1 MICEGLR
8 HIMKLQS
15 FNPSSFMD
23 VANPSSFFSLSSPAG
38 VTCTPVWSSEPS
50 ATAATRSRR
59 PTPRRANATW
69 SAKERRATCVEEPT
83 GCPST
88 GWSWARSQ
96 HAAVSRCCCC
106 PSQEAFYIW
115 ITSFNVEFDI
125 KKKQKDPGS
134 TDMIHRDT
142 EMLFLRGRGGIFV
155 LFSGL
160 TPQLGAGC
168 FVVFTSSPP
177 GRELCY
183 LRTPWFCIPNNR
195 LPAALRKSEA
205 RWRKRLNMRSDE
217 KRHVCVC

>member
-1 MICEGLR
+1 MHRKGLLGVKCSTRQRKKRRQGGDLVRWSQFFQYMFKWCCLKASSAPNSLTSSLHIQLLWMMIREGLR

-88 GWSWARSQ
+88 GWS
-96 HAAVSRCCCC
+96 
-106 PSQEAFYIW
+106 
-115 ITSFNVEFDI
+115 
-125 KKKQKDPGS
+125 
-134 TDMIHRDT
+134 
-142 EMLFLRGRGGIFV
+142 
-155 LFSGL
+155 
-160 TPQLGAGC
+160 
-168 FVVFTSSPP
+168 
-177 GRELCY
+177 
-183 LRTPWFCIPNNR
+183 
-195 LPAALRKSEA
+195 
-205 RWRKRLNMRSDE
+205 
-217 KRHVCVC
+217 